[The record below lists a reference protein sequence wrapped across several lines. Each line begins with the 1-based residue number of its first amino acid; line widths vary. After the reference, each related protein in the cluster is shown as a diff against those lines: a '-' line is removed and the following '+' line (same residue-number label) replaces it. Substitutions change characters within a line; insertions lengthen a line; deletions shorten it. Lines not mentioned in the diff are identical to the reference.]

1 MRLRF
6 CGIALG
12 LLFFVPAVASADAH
26 RWGFGGGGSGA
37 SGSKVY
43 GFYTSAE
50 VVLAD
55 FTIMH
60 GSVYKYVTLIGDFA
74 MTGGSHEG
82 VDFTR
87 KTGGVGP
94 GLRFSE
100 NAKSKHVGGTH
111 AVFGKATSADGQETR
126 FATAVGALY
135 EFVPHRAEA
144 GWETAFRV
152 QYDYIISKGDGN
164 SFHRFS
170 FGGVIRF
177 TKQH

>member
-6 CGIALG
+6 FGIALG

-37 SGSKVY
+37 SGSKRY
-43 GFYTSAE
+43 GFYTSGE
-50 VVLAD
+50 VVVAD
-55 FTIMH
+55 FIAH
-60 GSVYKYVTLIGDFA
+60 ESVYKYVTLIGDFA

-82 VDFTR
+82 VDITR

-94 GLRFSE
+94 GLRFSK
-100 NAKSKHVGGTH
+100 NATSPHVGGTH
-111 AVFGKATSADGQETR
+111 AIFGKATSADGQDTR
-126 FATAVGALY
+126 FATAIGGLY
-135 EFVPHRAEA
+135 EFVPHRDEV

-152 QYDYIISKGDGN
+152 QYDYVISKGDGN

-177 TKQH
+177 KKQH

>member
-6 CGIALG
+6 FGIALG
-12 LLFFVPAVASADAH
+12 LVLVPAVASADAH

-37 SGSKVY
+37 SGSKRY
-43 GFYTSAE
+43 GFYLSGE
-50 VVLAD
+50 VVVAD
-55 FTIMH
+55 FIAH
-60 GSVYKYVTLIGDFA
+60 ESVYKYVTLIGDFN

-82 VDFTR
+82 VDITR

-94 GLRFSE
+94 GLRFSK
-100 NAKSKHVGGTH
+100 NATWPHVGGVH
-111 AVFGKATSADGQETR
+111 AILGKATSADGLETR
-126 FATAVGALY
+126 FATAIGGLY
-135 EFVPHRAEA
+135 EFVPHRATA

-152 QYDYIISKGDGN
+152 QYDYILSKGDGN